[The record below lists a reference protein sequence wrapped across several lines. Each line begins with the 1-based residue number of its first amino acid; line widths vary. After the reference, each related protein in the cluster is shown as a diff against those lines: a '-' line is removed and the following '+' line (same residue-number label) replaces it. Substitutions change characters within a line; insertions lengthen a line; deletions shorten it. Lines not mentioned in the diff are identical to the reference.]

1 MEETNFHR
9 APTTSIEPDADIEC
23 ENISANEKAHSGPAS
38 SEKTATP
45 SVDRNVEAASSLEP
59 LDRKKS
65 YWQKLAIFQ
74 VDSFQ
79 RKANFKGMILRP
91 LIFFSFPVIS
101 FSGFMYGAIVCYF
114 NILNGTAS
122 VILSSPPY
130 NFSGS
135 KVGLSYVSCL
145 IGVFIG

>member
-9 APTTSIEPDADIEC
+9 APTTSIEPDADIED
-23 ENISANEKAHSGPAS
+23 ERISDNEKAQGGPAS
-38 SEKTATP
+38 SEKAVDA
-45 SVDRNVEAASSLEP
+45 SVDRNVEAADGLEL
-59 LDRKKS
+59 LDGEKS
-65 YWQKLAIFQ
+65 YWQKLAIFKA
-74 VDSFQ
+74 DTFQ

-91 LIFFSFPVIS
+91 LIFFSFPVIC

-130 NFSGS
+130 NFSAS
-135 KVGLSYVSCL
+135 KVGLSYISCL

>member
-9 APTTSIEPDADIEC
+9 NPATSIEPGGDIEGDSV
-23 ENISANEKAHSGPAS
+23 SADEQASGGTLVSKEAAVPTVES
-38 SEKTATP
+38 T
-45 SVDRNVEAASSLEP
+45 VEADPDLEH
-59 LDRKKS
+59 LDETRS
-65 YWQKLAIFQ
+65 YWQKLAIYRP
-74 VDSFQ
+74 DAFQ
-79 RKANFKGMILRP
+79 RKANFRGMILRP
-91 LIFFSFPVIS
+91 LIFFSFPVIA

-130 NFSGS
+130 NFSPS
-135 KVGLSYVSCL
+135 MVGLSYVACL

>member
-1 MEETNFHR
+1 MEETNFQR
-9 APTTSIEPDADIEC
+9 APTTSIEPDADIED
-23 ENISANEKAHSGPAS
+23 ESTSAGEKAHGISAS
-38 SEKTATP
+38 ATP
-45 SVDRNVEAASSLEP
+45 IVDRSVEAAPGLEP
-59 LDRKKS
+59 LYSKRS

-74 VDSFQ
+74 ADSFQ
-79 RKANFKGMILRP
+79 RKVNFKGMILRP

-130 NFSGS
+130 NFSAS